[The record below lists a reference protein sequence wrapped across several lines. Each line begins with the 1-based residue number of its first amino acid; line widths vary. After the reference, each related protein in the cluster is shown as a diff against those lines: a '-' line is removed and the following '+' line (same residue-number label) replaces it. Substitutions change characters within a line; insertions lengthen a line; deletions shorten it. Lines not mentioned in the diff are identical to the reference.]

1 MEDKYLWLED
11 VLGEKSLNWVK
22 SQNAASVPALQ
33 KEESF
38 SKISSKFEE
47 ILGNKDR
54 IAFVDHI
61 DQGMVYNFWTDET
74 NLQGLWRRTTVEDFQ
89 KPNPSWEIL
98 LDLDKLSKDENQKW
112 VFGGASLSH
121 TKKLALIYLSPGGSD
136 ADYIREFSLETKK
149 FVDDGFSL
157 PFSKGGAVWL
167 SDDEIIAYRDFG
179 PGSMTASGYPKTAR
193 RLKRGQDPL
202 KNPILFEVQDTDNS
216 VGAEAKEHKGVVEVV
231 FNRSIDFYRS
241 EYFLYDGSSIK
252 KLNLPE
258 MTTFNSK
265 HGDYFFMQ
273 IASDWREFKQG
284 DCLAYF
290 YKADTVELV
299 FRPDERSSIYSAR
312 FNRDG
317 AYLVIDRDVTSK
329 LYKFTRKN
337 GAWESLHIEMPE
349 NGSIDYLVTD
359 EDKNQFFVGFSSFNT
374 PMTYFYGS
382 ESKIV
387 KSIRSNP
394 SFFNHE
400 NIESHQHFVKSLDG
414 TMIPYFLVHQ
424 KGLKMDGKN
433 PTIIYGY
440 GGFEISL
447 KPAFSNIIGSGWL
460 EHGGVFVITNIRGGG
475 EYGPRWHQSALK
487 EKRDRA
493 YEDFFAIAEDL
504 FKRNITSKEHLGAQ
518 GGSNGGLL
526 MGVCYTRRPD
536 LFKAINCGVPLLD
549 MQRYHKLLAGFSWVA
564 EYGNPDDEVDG
575 KYIRNLSPYHR
586 IEKDRKDYP
595 VIFLNTSTKD
605 DRVHPGHARK
615 FAAKLEEFGHPYYYH
630 ENIDGGHAGASN
642 LKELANMKALDYA
655 FFWKHLK

>member
-136 ADYIREFSLETKK
+136 ADYIREFSFETKK

-179 PGSMTASGYPKTAR
+179 PGTMTASGYPKTAR
-193 RLKRGQDPL
+193 KLNRGQDPL
-202 KNPILFEVQDTDNS
+202 KAPIIFEIESTDNS
-216 VGAEAKEHKGVVEVV
+216 VGAEAKEHNGVVEVV
-231 FNRSIDFYRS
+231 LNRSLDFYHS
-241 EYFLYDGSSIK
+241 EFFLYDGSSVK

-258 MTTFNSK
+258 QTSFNHK
-265 HGDYFFMQ
+265 HGDYFFIQ
-273 IASDWREFKQG
+273 IASDWRGFKQG

-290 YKADTVELV
+290 YKTDAIELV

-312 FNRDG
+312 INSDG
-317 AYLVIDRDVTSK
+317 AYLIIDRDVTSK

-337 GAWESLHIEMPE
+337 SAWESLHIEMPE